1 MLLRT
6 AFAMALGVCSVWAQE
21 SRISGENIRAR
32 VKYLASDELAGRG
45 VGTNGEKLAT
55 SYIASQL
62 QAAGL
67 KPGGDNNTYFQKV
80 PLVGSTTLPSASLK
94 FSGKGSTV
102 SLISS
107 RTTWEQR
114 SRRSRR
120 MISRRKQFCG
130 TWHLGARI
138 RLG

>member
-21 SRISGENIRAR
+21 SRISDENIRAH

-55 SYIASQL
+55 NYIASQL
-62 QAAGL
+62 QVAGL

-94 FSGKGSTV
+94 LSGKGSPV
-102 SLISS
+102 SLAFVKDYVGTALSQKPENDFEAEAVFVGHGIS
-107 RTTWEQR
+107 
-114 SRRSRR
+114 
-120 MISRRKQFCG
+120 
-130 TWHLGARI
+130 A
-138 RLG
+138 